1 MLWLFYT
8 EVFFLSPSFLSQGT
22 MKVKFKTQ
30 QLFLSE
36 QKCLAHMNI
45 ALTHCT
51 VFQVL
56 EENCAVDI
64 L

>member
-1 MLWLFYT
+1 MLHWSVFSATKLSVT
-8 EVFFLSPSFLSQGT
+8 RDNESEVQ
-22 MKVKFKTQ
+22 KTQ

-45 ALTHCT
+45 ELTHCT